1 MNRTSRK
8 TLALGVLPVVTILL
22 MTADPSDGAQVGKA
36 SELKP
41 GPYMSTLKPN
51 DGIEAA
57 IGRGQKRFNE
67 LGCAGCHPR
76 GGTIGGTA
84 VDATGNKMNIPIP
97 GLQGA
102 ALHYPRIAGSGFIA
116 TIGIMND
123 L

>member
-1 MNRTSRK
+1 MDRK
-8 TLALGVLPVVTILL
+8 ARSAVALGIAPLVAILF
-22 MTADPSDGAQVGKA
+22 MTVDPAEAGQVGKA

-41 GPYMSTLKPN
+41 GPYMSTLKPE
-51 DGIEAA
+51 DRIEAA
-57 IGRGQKRFNE
+57 IGRGQKLFND

-84 VDATGNKMNIPIP
+84 VDATGNRMNIPIP
-97 GLQGA
+97 SLQGV
-102 ALHYPRIAGSGFIA
+102 ALHYPRIAGTGFLA

>member
-1 MNRTSRK
+1 MNRKARK
-8 TLALGVLPVVTILL
+8 AAALAIAPLATVLFL
-22 MTADPSDGAQVGKA
+22 TADPDEAAQVGKA

-41 GPYMSTLKPN
+41 GPYMGTLKPN
-51 DGIEAA
+51 DSIEAA
-57 IGRGQKRFNE
+57 IARGQKRFNE

-97 GLQGA
+97 SLQGA
-102 ALHYPRIAGSGFIA
+102 ALHYPRIAGSGFLA

>member
-1 MNRTSRK
+1 MKRRTWGGV
-8 TLALGVLPVVTILL
+8 ALGVTALAAGLLLIAGPVE
-22 MTADPSDGAQVGKA
+22 AGQVGKT
-36 SELKP
+36 SEIKLGPYMNTLKP
-41 GPYMSTLKPN
+41 G

-57 IGRGQKRFNE
+57 IDRGQKLFNQ

-84 VDATGNKMNIPIP
+84 VDATGNRMNIPIP
-97 GLQGA
+97 DLRGA
-102 ALHYPRIAGSGFIA
+102 ALHYPRIAASGFVA

>member
-1 MNRTSRK
+1 MKRK
-8 TLALGVLPVVTILL
+8 VRSAVALGIAPLVALL
-22 MTADPSDGAQVGKA
+22 FMTADHGEGAQVGKA
-36 SELKP
+36 SELKL
-41 GPYMSTLKPN
+41 GPYTGTLKPN

-57 IGRGQKRFNE
+57 IQRGQQRFNE

-97 GLQGA
+97 DLRGV
-102 ALHYPRIAGSGFIA
+102 ALHYPRIAASGFIA